1 MSGRSIPICRDNIQD
16 YSAKLNLGGD
26 AMTSTQIMSL
36 SNQEALE
43 MLQTLFGRPPEP
55 KLTRETTALM
65 LIDLQYG
72 TCHPD
77 YGLGE
82 RAKKLGI
89 FEETMWF
96 WDRLKTTVIP
106 NTQRLLAAA
115 RRIGVE
121 VIHVHVASP
130 TRDGRGSGAP
140 IHKTVNMGILKDT
153 VDAQILPEVGPE
165 GDEVIL
171 TKVTSSPF
179 DTSIADRVLRNM
191 GIRNLIVVGVVTD
204 GCVEAT
210 VRNAAER
217 DYGVIVVE
225 DATASRVQQLHEHAI
240 LKQAYSLAVIKST
253 EEAVHLLEAL
263 E

>member
-1 MSGRSIPICRDNIQD
+1 
-16 YSAKLNLGGD
+16 
-26 AMTSTQIMSL
+26 MTSTPIMSL

-43 MLQTLFGRPPEP
+43 LLQTLFGKPPEP

-77 YGLGE
+77 YGLGA
-82 RAKKLGI
+82 RAKNLGI

-96 WDRLKTTVIP
+96 WDRLKTTLIP
-106 NTQRLLAAA
+106 NTQQLLTTA
-115 RRIGVE
+115 RRVGVE
-121 VIHVHVASP
+121 VIHVHVSSL

-140 IHKTVNMGILKDT
+140 IHQTVNMRILKDT
-153 VDAQILPEVGPE
+153 TEAEFLPEVGPE
-165 GDEVIL
+165 GDEVVL

-179 DTSIADRVLRNM
+179 DTSIADRVLRNL

-253 EEAVHLLEAL
+253 DQVVRLLEAL